1 MGKFIAGY
9 CIGYI
14 ASFITLAILQAGKRE
29 TEKEEKQNHK

>member
-14 ASFITLAILQAGKRE
+14 ASFITLAILQASKKETQEDQDHKR
-29 TEKEEKQNHK
+29 

>member
-14 ASFITLAILQAGKRE
+14 ASFITLVILQTGKKE
-29 TEKEEKQNHK
+29 TQEDQDHKR